1 MTRSTE
7 MSVLSKQFTAT
18 LQKSPAEGGW
28 TYVVMPDSAD
38 YFGTRGL
45 VKVSGTVDG
54 HPFRSS
60 FMALGDGTHKLPGAR
75 RLGGITCPRHLV
87 GFRSGQLVIARRSRG
102 HGLVVGRCRRPATG
116 LLPAGGGR
124 PCRIAA
130 LPQRPPA
137 CPAGCRS
144 HNKRRRPNGL
154 DRLRAVW
161 SEGTSRARRSRT
173 QSAKSPQEV
182 RNSNSSRPCSAT
194 ATALNSP
201 MQ

>member
-1 MTRSTE
+1 MWSCPTR
-7 MSVLSKQFTAT
+7 Q
-18 LQKSPAEGGW
+18 
-28 TYVVMPDSAD
+28 

-87 GFRSGQLVIARRSRG
+87 GFRSGQLVIGRRSRG

-144 HNKRRRPNGL
+144 HKSAGAPMAWTVSVLFG
-154 DRLRAVW
+154 V
-161 SEGTSRARRSRT
+161 RARHGL
-173 QSAKSPQEV
+173 AAAGLSPQKV
-182 RNSNSSRPCSAT
+182 RQKSAT
-194 ATALNSP
+194 ATVPDLARPRQPHSTTQCSRGSREIALSSADP
-201 MQ
+201 VIVPL